1 MDMNRLKYRMSSSE
15 ERSGSAVDQRTR
27 SPFRLRHLFASIAAL
42 ILAGCQTFGPT
53 EMGPAGPA
61 ATTVLDS
68 LEELERPAS
77 RFERIDPRKENTTS
91 PQAPVPPAP
100 EIEPTTYTKPSS
112 RTETIVLISGDNE
125 EWFSPRPPRTRSY
138 NIERFQ
144 SEQVAWLGSDESG
157 AATHIDLESRTASA
171 VEPIVEPLISHS
183 SLLNEDPS
191 HCDICGE
198 AECDCSCELLS
209 FRQDVHGIWPRL
221 RDDARGLANWHNA
234 AVLGA
239 ALGGSLLIRSELD
252 DDVREAVAR
261 HPQRWGEGSEALGWL
276 GDPTLQVP
284 IMLGAY
290 AWSIRQQDEELH
302 DLMGTMISAYTIN
315 GVVTVT
321 VKGIANTDRPSDE
334 WNGGKFG
341 FPSFHT
347 SSSFAVAAVLDEYYG
362 CRAGIPAYMVAGL
375 VGWSRID
382 EQDHDLSDVVFGA
395 ALGWVIG
402 KSVSRRHLEDD
413 SRVRLLPY
421 VHPTDG
427 SSGLMLDVAF

>member
-1 MDMNRLKYRMSSSE
+1 MHQPCSRIDAPTPQE
-15 ERSGSAVDQRTR
+15 
-27 SPFRLRHLFASIAAL
+27 PFRSLPCSNLRGPIVLRLLFGAAL
-42 ILAGCQTFGPT
+42 FTLAGCQTFGPP

-61 ATTVLDS
+61 AATVLDS
-68 LEELERPAS
+68 LDEFEKPSS
-77 RFERIDPRKENTTS
+77 RFERIAPKRESPESALQTDPS
-91 PQAPVPPAP
+91 A
-100 EIEPTTYTKPSS
+100 EIEPTSFFRPKAREVS
-112 RTETIVLISGDNE
+112 IVLISSEE
-125 EWFSPRPPRTRSY
+125 EWFSPRPPRSRSY
-138 NIERFQ
+138 KSEQLF
-144 SEQVAWLGSDESG
+144 SEQVAWQGDEFSS
-157 AATHIDLESRTASA
+157 TTEIDLESRSASA
-171 VEPIVEPLISHS
+171 LEPVEVPLISQS
-183 SLLNEDPS
+183 SMFSDS
-191 HCDICGE
+191 DCGE
-198 AECDCSCELLS
+198 TDCATLS
-209 FRQDVHGIWPRL
+209 FREDVHGIWPRL
-221 RDDARGLANWHNA
+221 RDDTKGLVNWNNA
-234 AVLGA
+234 AILGA

-252 DDVREAVAR
+252 DDVREAVER
-261 HPQRWGEGSEALGWL
+261 HPQRWGDGSDALGWL

-284 IMLGAY
+284 VMLGAY
-290 AWSIRQQDEELH
+290 AWSLRQQDEELH

-321 VKGIANTDRPSDE
+321 VKGIANTDRPSDD

-347 SSSFAVAAVLDEYYG
+347 SSSFAIAAVLDEYYG

-402 KSVSRRHLEDD
+402 KSVSRRHLEGD

-421 VHPTDG
+421 MHPTDG